1 MIYRGLGSGII
12 RVMKENVAIDFVNE
26 ESANQFRT
34 IIWRTAK
41 KKGEEF
47 LKEGEE
53 FLKEGKEFLKEGKE
67 FLKERE
73 EFLKEREESK
83 KEFRKV
89 QQMICSMISKKPETT
104 ISEMATN
111 IGLSDRQIRK
121 YIKRLMEMKLIIR
134 EGGRKHGKW
143 VLLDNKG

>member
-53 FLKEGKEFLKEGKE
+53 FLKEGK
-67 FLKERE
+67 

>member
-53 FLKEGKEFLKEGKE
+53 FLKEGEEFLKEGK
-67 FLKERE
+67 

>member
-53 FLKEGKEFLKEGKE
+53 FLKEGGEFLKEG
-67 FLKERE
+67 E

>member
-1 MIYRGLGSGII
+1 M
-12 RVMKENVAIDFVNE
+12 VFPAKEAIDFVNE

-47 LKEGEE
+47 LKESNE
-53 FLKEGKEFLKEGKE
+53 FLKEGEG
-67 FLKERE
+67 
-73 EFLKEREESK
+73 FLKEREESK
-83 KEFRKV
+83 KV

>member
-53 FLKEGKEFLKEGKE
+53 FLKEGEEFLKEGKE
-67 FLKERE
+67 FLKEG
-73 EFLKEREESK
+73 EESK

>member
-53 FLKEGKEFLKEGKE
+53 FLKEG
-67 FLKERE
+67 E

>member
-53 FLKEGKEFLKEGKE
+53 FLKEGK
-67 FLKERE
+67 

-143 VLLDNKG
+143 VLLDNNG

>member
-1 MIYRGLGSGII
+1 
-12 RVMKENVAIDFVNE
+12 
-26 ESANQFRT
+26 
-34 IIWRTAK
+34 
-41 KKGEEF
+41 
-47 LKEGEE
+47 
-53 FLKEGKEFLKEGKE
+53 
-67 FLKERE
+67 
-73 EFLKEREESK
+73 
-83 KEFRKV
+83 
-89 QQMICSMISKKPETT
+89 MICSMISKKPETT

>member
-34 IIWRTAK
+34 IIWRTVK

-53 FLKEGKEFLKEGKE
+53 FLKEGEEFLKEGK
-67 FLKERE
+67 

-143 VLLDNKG
+143 VLLDNNG

>member
-47 LKEGEE
+47 LKEG
-53 FLKEGKEFLKEGKE
+53 
-67 FLKERE
+67 E

>member
-1 MIYRGLGSGII
+1 M
-12 RVMKENVAIDFVNE
+12 VFPAKEAIDFVNE

-47 LKEGEE
+47 LKESNEFLKEGEE
-53 FLKEGKEFLKEGKE
+53 FLKESNKFLKEGE
-67 FLKERE
+67 G
-73 EFLKEREESK
+73 FLKEREESK
-83 KEFRKV
+83 KV

>member
-1 MIYRGLGSGII
+1 M
-12 RVMKENVAIDFVNE
+12 VFPAKEAIDFVNE

-47 LKEGEE
+47 LKESNEFLKEGEE
-53 FLKEGKEFLKEGKE
+53 FLKEGGEFLKEGEK
-67 FLKERE
+67 FLKKRE

-83 KEFRKV
+83 KEFRKA